1 MFFNL
6 YFFQVMSVKAIGIA
20 IKLTLEGLNQAKYIE
35 TWIFAMVALTCVIT
49 QLNYLNMVSV
59 LWYTYLLLW
68 KFLFIIERHKQYF
81 SAPIKKNT
89 VF

>member
-20 IKLTLEGLNQAKYIE
+20 IKLTLEGLNQAKCIE

-59 LWYTYLLLW
+59 L
-68 KFLFIIERHKQYF
+68 
-81 SAPIKKNT
+81 
-89 VF
+89 